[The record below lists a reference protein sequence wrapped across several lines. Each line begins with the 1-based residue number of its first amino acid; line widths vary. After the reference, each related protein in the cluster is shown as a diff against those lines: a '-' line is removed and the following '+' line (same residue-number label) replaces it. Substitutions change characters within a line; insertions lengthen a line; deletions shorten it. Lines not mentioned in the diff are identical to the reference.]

1 MWIITFFYSFKLSPN
16 WFENCGIAKMLPRTI
31 IRIGMFKIYEDWDD
45 VVILKI
51 PRLRINEEGKL
62 AGCGQDYIETHY
74 QPPPFP
80 VELQKF
86 I

>member
-1 MWIITFFYSFKLSPN
+1 
-16 WFENCGIAKMLPRTI
+16 
-31 IRIGMFKIYEDWDD
+31 MFKIYEDWDD

-74 QPPPFP
+74 PPSNLPYSPPSRLKCLITIFC
-80 VELQKF
+80 
-86 I
+86 